1 MPEPVFSQDV
11 RPITEFKVK
20 GSEIV
25 EQVVRTRRPVLIT
38 KRGRGV
44 AVIVDLDEFERMRE
58 DLAFGRA
65 VDEGAAQAARGEF
78 AGEADVDSLL
88 RRRKR

>member
-44 AVIVDLDEFERMRE
+44 AVIVDLDDFERMRE
-58 DLAFGRA
+58 ELAFGRA
-65 VDEGAAQAARGEF
+65 IDEGAAQAAREEF
-78 AGEADVDSLL
+78 ADEADVDTEAG
-88 RRRKR
+88 RRKR